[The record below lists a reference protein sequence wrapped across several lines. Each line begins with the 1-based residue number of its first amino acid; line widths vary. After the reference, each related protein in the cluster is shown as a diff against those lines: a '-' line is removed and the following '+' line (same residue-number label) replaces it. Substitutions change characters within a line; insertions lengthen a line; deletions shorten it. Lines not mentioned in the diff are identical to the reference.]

1 MFSNRLV
8 REIAVVLVL
17 KLAFLYGLWLLFF
30 HAPPP
35 PPLSA
40 EAVGQALLD
49 AGPGPATLKR

>member
-17 KLAFLYGLWLLFF
+17 KLAFIYGLWLLFF
-30 HAPPP
+30 HAPAQ

-40 EAVGQALLD
+40 EAVGQALLNPG
-49 AGPGPATLKR
+49 AGPGTLKR

>member
-1 MFSNRLV
+1 MFSHRLV
-8 REIAVVLVL
+8 REIALVLVL
-17 KLAFLYGLWLLFF
+17 KLAFIYGLWLLFF
-30 HAPPP
+30 RVPTQ